1 MSRGDGRLFEIVL
14 KFYDDGH
21 VYELDGKIIPSVSEL
36 LRFMSREVYGD
47 IDKYILDHAAER
59 GNAVH
64 LATQEIDA
72 SGSCEI
78 EYAYSGYVQAYTK
91 FLREHEVQ
99 WLYTEKALADVDL
112 GYAGTLDR
120 MGFVDGAYG
129 IVDLKTNSVIKKNL
143 VKAQL
148 NAYYDLV
155 LANGLKRPERLW
167 CLQLCESGRYR
178 LYDEK
183 IDPTEFKA
191 CLILHASMK
200 KRHGR
205 MKIE

>member
-1 MSRGDGRLFEIVL
+1 MAL
-14 KFYDDGH
+14 
-21 VYELDGKIIPSVSEL
+21 
-36 LRFMSREVYGD
+36 YG
-47 IDKYILDHAAER
+47 E
-59 GNAVH
+59 G
-64 LATQEIDA
+64 
-72 SGSCEI
+72 
-78 EYAYSGYVQAYTK
+78 
-91 FLREHEVQ
+91 
-99 WLYTEKALADVDL
+99 LADVDL

-178 LYDEK
+178 LYDVK